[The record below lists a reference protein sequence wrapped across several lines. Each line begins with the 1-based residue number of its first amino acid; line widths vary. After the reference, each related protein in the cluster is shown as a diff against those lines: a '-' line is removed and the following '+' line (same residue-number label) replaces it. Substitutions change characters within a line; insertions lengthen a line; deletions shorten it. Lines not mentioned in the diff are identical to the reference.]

1 MPQVRAADQ
10 TTTQTLFHISRE
22 EYDMFERRKEN
33 RIKAVLPVR
42 IARTKDSSGEQV
54 IIAHTYDISPEGARL
69 GGVWEDLSVGEIVTL
84 DRRGRR
90 ARFSVCFKEK
100 NGIIGLQCLEP
111 DRDIWDLESEFE
123 AREKEKLTE
132 ENALLKSPN
141 RFSFLAMLRWKTA
154 KVVRPV
160 Q

>member
-1 MPQVRAADQ
+1 M
-10 TTTQTLFHISRE
+10 HIFRERSDMSQKRKKSRI
-22 EYDMFERRKEN
+22 N
-33 RIKAVLPVR
+33 AVVPVR

-54 IIAHTYDISPEGARL
+54 IIAHTYDISPEGARV
-69 GGVWEDLSVGEIVTL
+69 GGVQEYLSVGEIVTL
-84 DRRGRR
+84 DRRGRW
-90 ARFSVCFKEK
+90 ARFSVCWKAE
-100 NGIIGLQCLEP
+100 NGIFGLQCLEP

-141 RFSFLAMLRWKTA
+141 RFSFPAMLRWKTA
-154 KVVRPV
+154 KVVRSV